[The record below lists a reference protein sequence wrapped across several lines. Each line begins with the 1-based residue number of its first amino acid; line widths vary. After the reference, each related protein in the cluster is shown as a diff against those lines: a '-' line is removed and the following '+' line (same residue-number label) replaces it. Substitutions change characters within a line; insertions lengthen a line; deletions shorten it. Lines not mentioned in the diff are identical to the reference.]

1 MGSPT
6 AYALLS
12 VLDLMCDRSEGVG
25 SRAAGPR
32 IRSPGGGRGWGQL
45 QKKSAK
51 RAAKSCFARAQEVGE
66 DIQAIF
72 FPPSPPAEKATDSH
86 EDRPQLSVALR
97 MVRLR
102 TIYRAENIGDV
113 LKRVVNVCQREF
125 VNEVLGLLVTEFV
138 RNFGRENARPIQH
151 AFHGGLLDAM

>member
-1 MGSPT
+1 MLTYDPWVLGFVFPAWRDSGP
-6 AYALLS
+6 LLQHGLS
-12 VLDLMCDRSEGVG
+12 VLRTEEGAYGLPYCLCSTFCSGLMCDRSEGVG

-72 FPPSPPAEKATDSH
+72 FRRRHQPRRPTLAKIRPGRKVHPPAIEG
-86 EDRPQLSVALR
+86 SVASLR
-97 MVRLR
+97 LD
-102 TIYRAENIGDV
+102 DV
-113 LKRVVNVCQREF
+113 
-125 VNEVLGLLVTEFV
+125 
-138 RNFGRENARPIQH
+138 ARK
-151 AFHGGLLDAM
+151 